1 MTADH
6 QVQSVRQIESPAA
19 AKSSAWTVTV
29 CFLVVLLD
37 GLDTTSIAFVAP
49 ALTREWGIS
58 PAAFTPA
65 FVATSIGAVVGYMAC
80 GPLAQR
86 FGQRTVATASVLLF
100 GIGTLLTVFADNIT
114 TLSILRFLTAIGLG
128 GALPVAVATAADVM
142 PAKYREMAAMIVA
155 TGLSA
160 GSVVGGVAGIPL
172 MQNFGWKSVFI
183 LGGLLPLVLLPAF
196 LSVPP
201 RATAPTGIV
210 SAPPGNPI
218 AALFAE
224 GLALRTCLLWL
235 FAFLIFLDAYA
246 LIFWVPTLLS
256 SFGFA
261 PSQAPIGTAA
271 FGMGGLVGN
280 VVMMAIVAKIGVKR
294 MLMLTTLIAIA
305 GIVLISRG
313 AIPQGLVL
321 PHHRLCRP
329 GRPGRVLLSAGD
341 PYHRR
346 RLVVGPGAD
355 RLNRRPRRRRADA
368 VARLG
373 AARHRADGGVTGD
386 CRRRDLAGSRLDRP
400 GTGITSATRR
410 SLCHSRRAKRERE
423 TRRLQQRR
431 CRALVF
437 DRLRAE
443 SSGLDP
449 RSRFA
454 RRG

>member
-6 QVQSVRQIESPAA
+6 QVQSVTQIENPAA

-100 GIGTLLTVFADNIT
+100 GLGTLLTVFADNIT

-128 GALPVAVATAADVM
+128 GALPVAVATAADIM
-142 PAKYREMAAMIVA
+142 PPKYKEMAAMIVA

-183 LGGLLPLVLLPAF
+183 LGGLLPLLLLPIF
-196 LSVPP
+196 LSILP
-201 RATAPTGIV
+201 RAAAPAGAV
-210 SAPPGNPI
+210 SVQPENPI
-218 AALFAE
+218 AALFGE

-280 VVMMAIVAKIGVKR
+280 VVMMAIVAKIGVNR
-294 MLMLTTLIAIA
+294 MLMLTTLIAIG
-305 GIVLISRG
+305 GIVLISQG
-313 AIPQGLVL
+313 AIPQALVL
-321 PHHRLCRP
+321 PLIGGIGAGLITGCVGQAALAVSFYPPAIRTTGVGWSSAM
-329 GRPGRVLLSAGD
+329 GRIGSIAGPAAGGLMLSLGWAPRDIVLTAVLPAIAAIAT
-341 PYHRR
+341 
-346 RLVVGPGAD
+346 LLALAWID
-355 RLNRRPRRRRADA
+355 R
-368 VARLG
+368 AR
-373 AARHRADGGVTGD
+373 
-386 CRRRDLAGSRLDRP
+386 
-400 GTGITSATRR
+400 
-410 SLCHSRRAKRERE
+410 E
-423 TRRLQQRR
+423 
-431 CRALVF
+431 
-437 DRLRAE
+437 
-443 SSGLDP
+443 
-449 RSRFA
+449 
-454 RRG
+454 